1 MHPAEGTASA
11 AASPTTHTQYV
22 ALPQPQDPGKFNGL
36 NGVDVEEW
44 LKMYERVSKVN
55 RWDPT
60 IMLAN
65 VVFYL
70 DGTPRTWYYTHEE
83 ELTSWELFKEK
94 LSDVFGNPTGR
105 QLAAK
110 QQLAT
115 RAQTATESYVSY
127 IQDVL
132 ALCHKIDT
140 SMPEADK
147 VGHIIKGIAD
157 DAFNLL
163 VFRNLSTVDA
173 IMKECRRFEQA
184 KSRRIH
190 NQFTRLPNTAATS
203 SCTDPTDQSSLPP
216 PSENVTRIV
225 RRELEAAFPVS
236 PQQTSWTNTAE
247 TISLIQSV
255 VRQEIA
261 NMGLPSACSLSRPDT
276 GPAPTP
282 RSYRSPPYSARYPYS
297 ARNPSDWRTPDDRPI
312 CFCCGRIGH
321 VSHHCRSR
329 WPSPPRN
336 TFWNSSSPRSSSP
349 RRVYDDSDAATS
361 SRRYTRSPSPQRR
374 QPRPPQLHRSPSP
387 TYPGPSQ
394 PEN

>member
-1 MHPAEGTASA
+1 MPPADDTPST
-11 AASPTTHTQYV
+11 AASPSTSTQYV
-22 ALPQPQDPGKFNGL
+22 ALPQPQNPGKFTGL
-36 NGVDVEEW
+36 GDIDVEEW
-44 LKMYERVSKVN
+44 LKMYERVSMVN

-70 DGTPRTWYYTHEE
+70 DGTPRTWFYTHEE
-83 ELTSWELFKEK
+83 ELTSWDSFKEK
-94 LSDVFGNPTGR
+94 LTDLFGNPTGR

-110 QQLAT
+110 QELAN
-115 RAQTATESYVSY
+115 RVQSATEPYVAY

-140 SMPEADK
+140 SMPELDK
-147 VGHIIKGIAD
+147 VGHILKGIAD

-184 KSRRIH
+184 KSRRIA

-203 SCTDPTDQSSLPP
+203 SCTDPTEQAHLPP
-216 PSENVTRIV
+216 SNENVTRIV

-236 PQQTSWTNTAE
+236 SQQTPWNNATE
-247 TISLIQSV
+247 TISLIKSV
-255 VRQEIA
+255 VRQEVA
-261 NMGLPSACSLSRPDT
+261 NMGLPTACSLSRPDIA
-276 GPAPTP
+276 PAPMA
-282 RSYRSPPYSARYPYS
+282 RYYRSPPYGARY
-297 ARNPSDWRTPDDRPI
+297 RNSTAWRTSDDKPI

-321 VSHHCRSR
+321 VSYHCRSR
-329 WPSPPRN
+329 WSYPPRS
-336 TFWNSSSPRSSSP
+336 TYWESSSPRSASP
-349 RRVYDDSDAATS
+349 RRSFDVSDAATS
-361 SRRYTRSPSPQRR
+361 ARRYARSPSPQRR
-374 QPRPPQLHRSPSP
+374 QSRPSHLRRSSSP
-387 TYPGPSQ
+387 TYSGPIQ